1 MSAAAAVVV
10 SRRIQPSKSDAQL
23 NYSAHLST
31 DRRVPDVLDPTAEVE
46 VEVEE
51 EDSSYSSKKGK
62 NSKRGKR
69 QKRKK
74 QSIASGKSDYRI
86 RQFLLLLK
94 RAIMLV
100 VIHHVVKRRKG

>member
-1 MSAAAAVVV
+1 MS
-10 SRRIQPSKSDAQL
+10 RIQPSKSDAQL
-23 NYSAHLST
+23 NYSAHLS

-51 EDSSYSSKKGK
+51 EDPSYAFKKGK

-74 QSIASGKSDYRI
+74 QSTASGSNSAYNQHGRVYAC
-86 RQFLLLLK
+86 RP
-94 RAIMLV
+94 LV
-100 VIHHVVKRRKG
+100 IKRKG